1 MRTQF
6 SVIFILLSLLFSAT
20 SLASERAAQG
30 WEKVTKGALLVD
42 VRTPGE
48 FNEQHLSGAVNYPLS
63 DLSIHFKDIDKDQPI
78 VVYCRSGNRSGQAK
92 KILSSQGYTRVHN
105 AGGLGEMLKSK

>member
-1 MRTQF
+1 LRKQF
-6 SVIFILLSLLFSAT
+6 SVIFILFSVLFSGA
-20 SLASERAAQG
+20 SLASERAVKG
-30 WEKVTKGALLVD
+30 WEKVSSGALFVD

-48 FNEQHLSGAVNYPLS
+48 FEDQHLPGAVNYPLS
-63 DLSIHFKDIDKDQPI
+63 DLSSYFKDVDKNQPI

-92 KILSSQGYTRVHN
+92 RILNSQGFTRVHN